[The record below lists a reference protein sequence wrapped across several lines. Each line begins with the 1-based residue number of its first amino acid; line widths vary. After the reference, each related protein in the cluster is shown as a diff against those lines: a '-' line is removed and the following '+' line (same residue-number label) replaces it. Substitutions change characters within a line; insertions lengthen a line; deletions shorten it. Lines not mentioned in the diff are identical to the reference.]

1 MDGPEQTTHN
11 KSFLQNTIVGLFGQ
25 GLFMFT
31 VVYMLSIFPGTYMTL
46 DMYLWNE

>member
-1 MDGPEQTTHN
+1 MDQNRPHTKKAFYKTQ
-11 KSFLQNTIVGLFGQ
+11 SFGHFGQ

-31 VVYMLSIFPGTYMTL
+31 VVYMLSIFPGTYTTL